1 MMEDLELPITED
13 LLKRLE
19 VKKRTSTRNPGIV
32 LTELLVIKSGVP
44 LGKKSYSDE
53 EIEREILVLVVAE
66 RAHAMGIFC

>member
-1 MMEDLELPITED
+1 MGGVPLGYTL
-13 LLKRLE
+13 
-19 VKKRTSTRNPGIV
+19 GIV
-32 LTELLVIKSGVP
+32 FTELLVIKSGVP

>member
-1 MMEDLELPITED
+1 LIRGLYG
-13 LLKRLE
+13 KRLMGG
-19 VKKRTSTRNPGIV
+19 VPLGYTLGIV
-32 LTELLVIKSGVP
+32 FTELLVIKSGVP